1 MGSLLSSSLGF
12 DAITRDDL
20 LELGF
25 SPYNGLISHMFG
37 EPYEFKID
45 LAVFEHPGGPIVG
58 NKIVDR
64 FQLIV
69 TLSRELNPDSDP
81 VAVLTRKLFIR
92 RIASNNELEW
102 ELDNKNAIV
111 KTVCDLPTLKAMMDE
126 NYLRSLIHKNIMYDE
141 N

>member
-1 MGSLLSSSLGF
+1 MGSLLSTSLGF

-25 SPYNGLISHMFG
+25 SPYDGLISHMFG
-37 EPYEFKID
+37 ETYEFKID

-69 TLSRELNPDSDP
+69 TLSRELNPNSDP

-111 KTVCDLPTLKAMMDE
+111 KTVCDLSTLKTMMDE
-126 NYLRSLIHKNIMYDE
+126 NYLGSLI
-141 N
+141 

>member
-1 MGSLLSSSLGF
+1 MGSLLSTSLGF
-12 DAITRDDL
+12 DTITRDDL
-20 LELGF
+20 IELGF
-25 SPYNGLISHMFG
+25 SPYKPISYIFG

-126 NYLRSLIHKNIMYDE
+126 NYLRSLI
-141 N
+141 

>member
-1 MGSLLSSSLGF
+1 MGSLLSASLGF
-12 DAITRDDL
+12 DTITRDDL

-25 SPYNGLISHMFG
+25 SPYGPTSHIFG

-69 TLSRELNPDSDP
+69 TFPRAWGVDMDGDP
-81 VAVLTRKLFIR
+81 VAVLTRKLFIHGTS
-92 RIASNNELEW
+92 SNKAFEW
-102 ELDNKNAIV
+102 ELDNKNAVV
-111 KTVCDLPTLKAMMDE
+111 KTVCDLSTLKTMMDE
-126 NYLRSLIHKNIMYDE
+126 NYLRSLI
-141 N
+141 